1 MHYTPGQLRDTVGIS
16 KETFRHWK
24 RVLPALSSGRRH
36 APSFSP
42 GDVLAT
48 AVLHRLTETC
58 GVRIGHLADVATGI
72 FDICNQTS
80 WDVLANRILVL
91 DLSKHECLIVA
102 KSNDI
107 PINNA
112 VVLCP
117 LGSLIT
123 ALQDYLLRS
132 PRSSNHKS
140 LTPAT
145 GLRPS
150 RETQGHLL

>member
-1 MHYTPGQLRDTVGIS
+1 MYYTQDQLRDTVGIS
-16 KETFRHWK
+16 KETFCHWK
-24 RVLPALSSGRRH
+24 RVLPMFSTGGRRT
-36 APSFSP
+36 PSFSP
-42 GDVLAT
+42 DDVLAT
-48 AVLHRLTETC
+48 VVLQRFTETF
-58 GVRIGHLADVATGI
+58 GIRISRLADVSPGI

-102 KSNDI
+102 KYNDI

-132 PRSSNHKS
+132 PRSSAHKS

-145 GLRPS
+145 RLGLS
-150 RETQGHLL
+150 LEVQGNP